1 MIGDEAPVVK
11 AFDFPASSRYGI
23 YSHDFT
29 NFGMKRGASIKR
41 QSMTG
46 FGRGEVLGPDRTF
59 TVEVQS
65 VNHRFL
71 EVRCRTPK
79 RLAGLETRI
88 QQTIQQRFSRG
99 HFEVSILDKD
109 LQGLD
114 RTLRLDLSLARQYV
128 EALRT
133 LAQELH
139 LSGEVTLGMLAGQ
152 RDLIAVEEAEA
163 SLDETWTLLQPALT
177 EALTAL
183 TAMREK
189 EGEALVSA
197 IEKHLGEIAM
207 ILERVVAR
215 APDLVRMQRDRL
227 RDRVTELLEGRAPDP
242 ARLEQEVAILAERGD
257 VVEECDRLE
266 SHLAQFREALGRP
279 EPQGRRLD
287 FLLQEMNREA
297 NTIGSKAA
305 DALLAH
311 EVVELKA
318 VIERLREQVQ
328 NLE

>member
-1 MIGDEAPVVK
+1 M
-11 AFDFPASSRYGI
+11 S
-23 YSHDFT
+23 
-29 NFGMKRGASIKR
+29 RGATVKR

-46 FGRGEVLGPDRTF
+46 FGRGEVLAPDRTF

-79 RLAGLETRI
+79 HLAGLETRI
-88 QQTIQQRFSRG
+88 QQAIQQRFSRG
-99 HFEVSILDKD
+99 HFEISILDKD
-109 LQGLD
+109 LQGQT
-114 RTLRLDLSLARQYV
+114 RTLRVDVSLARQYV

-133 LAQELH
+133 LAQDLR
-139 LSGEVTLGMLAGQ
+139 LPGEVTLEMLCAQ
-152 RDLIAVEEAEA
+152 RDLIAVEESEA
-163 SLDETWTLLQPALT
+163 SLDETWGLLEPALA
-177 EALTAL
+177 EALSTL

-189 EGEALVSA
+189 EGKALVAA
-197 IEKHLGEIAM
+197 IEKHLSEVQT
-207 ILERVVAR
+207 ILTGIVAR
-215 APDLVRMQRDRL
+215 APELVQIQRDRL
-227 RDRVTELLEGRAPDP
+227 RERVTDLLEGRSPDP

-257 VVEECDRLE
+257 VAEECDRLQ
-266 SHLAQFREALGRP
+266 SHLAQFREALGKP

-311 EVVELKA
+311 EVVGLKA
-318 VIERLREQVQ
+318 AIERLREQVQ